1 VTSLGARFDAWLT
14 TPPEEPDI
22 LIPGDPGYPR
32 CGRCGRFLKREP
44 ESVTTGELREHCDG
58 IPALH
63 AQRVLLDAACGTFRE
78 HAPHEFTTHGWDEQ
92 HRTCKGCGHD
102 NITIDA

>member
-14 TPPEEPDI
+14 TPPEEPD
-22 LIPGDPGYPR
+22 
-32 CGRCGRFLKREP
+32 
-44 ESVTTGELREHCDG
+44 SVTTGELREHCDG